1 MDIKEVIESLE
12 KFENDVLGL
21 TFRETCALDDT
32 IQVLEKYM
40 KEGENLRKMNENE
53 EEEESEDLN
62 E

>member
-1 MDIKEVIESLE
+1 MDVEEVIESLE

-40 KEGENLRKMNENE
+40 KEGENNEK
-53 EEEESEDLN
+53 LC
-62 E
+62 